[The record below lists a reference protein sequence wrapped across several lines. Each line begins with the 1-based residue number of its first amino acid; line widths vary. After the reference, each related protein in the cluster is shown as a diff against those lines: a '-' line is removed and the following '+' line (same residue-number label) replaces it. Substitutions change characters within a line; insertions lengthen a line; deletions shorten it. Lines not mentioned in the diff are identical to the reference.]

1 MELGK
6 DFARA
11 LAAKDAAGL
20 KAALRPEVDFKAMTP
35 GRFWEAESANDVVD
49 DIMLSRWF
57 QPTDSIEALEHLE
70 ASSVGAR
77 QRVAYRMRVRRD
89 GDVFVVEQ
97 QAYFDVE
104 QDRMSWLRIMCA
116 GYQSPL

>member
-6 DFARA
+6 EFVRS
-11 LAAKDAAGL
+11 LAAKDAVRL
-20 KAALRPEVDFKAMTP
+20 KGTLEPQIDFKAMTP
-35 GRFWEAESANDVVD
+35 SRFWESDSANEVVD
-49 DIMLSRWF
+49 DFMLSRWF
-57 QPTDSIEALEHLE
+57 KPTDSIEALEHLE
-70 ASSVGAR
+70 ATSVGAR

-116 GYQSPL
+116 GYQSPR